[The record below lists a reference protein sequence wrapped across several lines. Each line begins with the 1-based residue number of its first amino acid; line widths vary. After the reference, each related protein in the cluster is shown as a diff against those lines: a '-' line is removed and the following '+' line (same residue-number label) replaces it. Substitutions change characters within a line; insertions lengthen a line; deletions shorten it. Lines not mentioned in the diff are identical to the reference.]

1 MSVQKKD
8 LVSEIA
14 TRARSFDHWAFGY
27 HLPNPDPILKKMG
40 KDIAVY
46 RELLSDG
53 QVRSGIRRRKAAI
66 KGLEWRITTTN
77 NEQVDEKL
85 FAIFNALPLNNII
98 TEMLNAALYGYHVS
112 EIIWAAQNGL
122 FIPQQIIGK
131 KPEWFVFDDDNRLR
145 FRSKESWI
153 EGELLPEHKF
163 LLTTQEATQD
173 NPYGLGDLSLCFWA
187 ATFKKGGFK
196 YWLEFTEK
204 YGSPWLV
211 GKHPRQTSEAEKD
224 ELADA
229 LEGMIGTAIAVVPN
243 DASVEI
249 LEAAG
254 KGTSSDSYERFLNF
268 CKAEINIA
276 LLGQNQTT
284 EQESNRASAQ
294 AGLEVI
300 EDIRNDDKAM
310 IEATFNQLLAWICKY
325 NFAVEQLPKFELY
338 EQESINT
345 DQVERDSKLYA
356 MGVRFT
362 PQYLEREYGFEQGD
376 IEISPNPSFSKRGIE
391 TTAFN
396 EAAHQHPPKPIE
408 NIIDQMGE
416 LSQHH
421 FDDRLAAIRAKLDM
435 ASSIEEYRDMLDEH
449 IAELDFSEYAA
460 LFAKAMT
467 SATLMGRYDV
477 VQESIKSPSASREIS
492 P

>member
-1 MSVQKKD
+1 MSVQRKD

-77 NEQVDEKL
+77 NEQVDEQL

-112 EIIWAAQNGL
+112 EIIWAEQNGL
-122 FIPQQIIGK
+122 FIPQAIIGK

-145 FRSKESWI
+145 FRTQASWV
-153 EGELLPEHKF
+153 EGELLPDDKF

-211 GKHPRQTSEAEKD
+211 GKHPRQTSEPEKD
-224 ELADA
+224 TLADA
-229 LEGMIGTAIAVVPN
+229 LEGMIGTAIAVIPN
-243 DASVEI
+243 DATVEI

-268 CKAEINIA
+268 CKGEINIA

-294 AGLEVI
+294 AGLEVV

-310 IEATFNQLLAWICKY
+310 IEASFNQLLVWICKY
-325 NFAVEQLPKFELY
+325 NFAVEQLPKFEFY

-345 DQVERDSKLYA
+345 EQVERDSKLYA

-362 PQYLEREYGFEQGD
+362 SQYLEREYGFEVGD
-376 IEISPNPSFSKRGIE
+376 ITLQAVENAQKSAKTAISDWHEGEENLTQK
-391 TTAFN
+391 
-396 EAAHQHPPKPIE
+396 PKPIDKV
-408 NIIDQMGE
+408 IDQLGE

-421 FDDRLAAIRAKLDM
+421 FDDHLAAIRAKLDT
-435 ASSIEEYRDMLDEH
+435 ASSLEEYRDMLDEH
-449 IAELDFSEYAA
+449 IAELDFDEYAE
-460 LFAKAMT
+460 LFANAMT
-467 SATLMGRYDV
+467 TATLMGRYDV
-477 VQESIKSPSASREIS
+477 VQESQKGKA
-492 P
+492 